1 MFMPRLHNSPLPT
14 ANERCQVIA
23 KRYERRSP
31 ILTGNLGF
39 AQWDQ
44 TFAGD
49 ATLTAAMLDRLLH
62 HAHIVAVQ
70 GDSFRLR
77 EKRRGGV
84 LVRTNKLT
92 TEESG

>member
-14 ANERCQVIA
+14 TNERCQVIA
-23 KRYERRSP
+23 KRYERGSP

-49 ATLTAAMLDRLLH
+49 ATLTAAMLDRLPH
-62 HAHIVAVQ
+62 HAPVVAIQ
-70 GDSFRLR
+70 GDSSR
-77 EKRRGGV
+77 
-84 LVRTNKLT
+84 
-92 TEESG
+92 